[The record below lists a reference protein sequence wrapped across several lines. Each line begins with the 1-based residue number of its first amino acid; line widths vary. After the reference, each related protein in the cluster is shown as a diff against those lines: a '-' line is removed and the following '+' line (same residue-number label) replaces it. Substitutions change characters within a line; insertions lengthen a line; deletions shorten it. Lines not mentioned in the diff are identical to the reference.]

1 MVENLFPEIGLDSVL
16 YRYIEGLKWIWS
28 GSSQNRAR
36 GGTRPGVSLLN
47 TTCVRHSYIILEPE
61 IRRDFQQTKKDMK
74 LYKWEDVSDIV
85 VCFVLTGNL
94 VKWQSEYV
102 EQFWEDSLLSKFHF
116 TKFFVFEYF
125 KLIYIRWI
133 PVLDPI

>member
-1 MVENLFPEIGLDSVL
+1 MVENLFSEIGLDSVL

-28 GSSQNRAR
+28 GSSQNRAC
-36 GGTRPGVSLLN
+36 GGTRQGVFLLN

-102 EQFWEDSLLSKFHF
+102 DQFWEDSLLSKFHF
-116 TKFFVFEYF
+116 TKFFVFEQF

-133 PVLDPI
+133 PILDPI